1 MRHMSNVAT
10 FGRKPNQRKALIRGL
25 VYSLVEHGRITT
37 TVAKAKEL
45 RRHVERAIT
54 LGKRNT
60 LHSKRLLLQ
69 RYPLEAAV
77 DRIVDK
83 WAPHFQSRPGGYTRI
98 MKVGRRL
105 GDAAELALIELI
117 DYPSVIVK
125 VTEPKTKGR
134 AKKPAGDGKS
144 GAKAA
149 KAPRKKAAKTA

>member
-1 MRHMSNVAT
+1 MSQVAT

-54 LGKRNT
+54 LGKRDS

-77 DRIVDK
+77 ERIVEK
-83 WAPHFQSRPGGYTRI
+83 WVPHFKTRPGGYTRI
-98 MKVGRRL
+98 MKIGRRL
-105 GDAAELALIELI
+105 GDAAEMALIELI
-117 DYPSVIVK
+117 DYPSVVVK
-125 VTEPKTKGR
+125 VSEPTTKARG
-134 AKKPAGDGKS
+134 KKAAGEGK
-144 GAKAA
+144 ATKAA
-149 KAPRKKAAKTA
+149 KSPRKKAAKTA